1 MHRRIRGNARPS
13 RRVGGESPP
22 QHRGRRRARCP
33 PARFRAGWGIPGRA
47 AAASIRIVRRPYSR
61 WPINRSSL
69 LLPPAEGRGFR
80 MGLRPA
86 HGRPHPGLRAVPPD
100 VARRWS
106 AYARRRGISRRSAL
120 PLRDSGRDCSS
131 GGRRNGIFPLLGRT
145 RWSPQGLPRSVGRG
159 KGRGRRAECPAD
171 WPPCPAWTGN
181 ARRNWR

>member
-1 MHRRIRGNARPS
+1 MHRRIRGNVQPS
-13 RRVGGESPP
+13 RRAGGESPP

-33 PARFRAGWGIPGRA
+33 PARFRAGWGIPDRA
-47 AAASIRIVRRPYSR
+47 AAAWIRIVRRPCSQWR
-61 WPINRSSL
+61 INRSSL
-69 LLPPAEGRGFR
+69 RLPPAEGRGFR

-86 HGRPHPGLRAVPPD
+86 HGHPRPGPRAVPPG
-100 VARRWS
+100 AAHRWS
-106 AYARRRGISRRSAL
+106 AYARRRGISLRSAL

-145 RWSPQGLPRSVGRG
+145 RWSLQGLPRSVGRG